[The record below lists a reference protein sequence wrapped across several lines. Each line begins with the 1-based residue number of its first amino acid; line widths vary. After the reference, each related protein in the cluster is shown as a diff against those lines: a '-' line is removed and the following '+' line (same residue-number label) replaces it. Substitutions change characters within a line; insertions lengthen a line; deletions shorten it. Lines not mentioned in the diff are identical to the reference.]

1 MTAVETVCVT
11 APVMA
16 AAPTHI
22 GRSRWSDAENL
33 KEKVYEKNKSATLT
47 VKMDFR
53 GVGLAGRGI
62 FADLLLHSLQAGF
75 GTQSHQTEFRS
86 ETAWP

>member
-16 AAPTHI
+16 AAPTHTHREKQ
-22 GRSRWSDAENL
+22 GVRCRNL
-33 KEKVYEKNKSATLT
+33 KGEAHEKNKSATLR

-53 GVGLAGRGI
+53 GVK
-62 FADLLLHSLQAGF
+62 D
-75 GTQSHQTEFRS
+75 
-86 ETAWP
+86 